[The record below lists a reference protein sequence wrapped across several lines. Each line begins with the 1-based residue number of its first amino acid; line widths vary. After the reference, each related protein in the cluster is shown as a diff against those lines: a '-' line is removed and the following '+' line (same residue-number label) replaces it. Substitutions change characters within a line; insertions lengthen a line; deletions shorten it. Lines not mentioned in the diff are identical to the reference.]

1 MSANAPK
8 PGAPV
13 IEVEG
18 LTAGY
23 GERILLRDVTF
34 TVRAGELFAILGQNG
49 CGKSTLLRHL
59 IGLQR
64 PMAGTIRL
72 LGVNIA
78 TTDEATLRDVRRRIG
93 VLFQAGGLLNAMT
106 VGENIALPL
115 SEHTTLSDADIDGVI
130 REKLAMVNLS
140 RARNRLPSELSGGMK
155 RRAALARAMALDP
168 PLLFFDEPS
177 AGLDPVNSLELDLL
191 IEKLN
196 RDTGTTMIVVTHE
209 LPSIFRIARRVIFL
223 DPEAQG
229 IIAEG
234 DAAVLR
240 ESSHDPRVSN
250 FLNRRLSGPEG

>member
-1 MSANAPK
+1 MSAVAAGR
-8 PGAPV
+8 GAPV

-18 LTAGY
+18 LTAGH
-23 GERILLRDVTF
+23 GARVLLRDVRF
-34 TVRAGELFAILGQNG
+34 TVRAGEVFGILGANG

-72 LGVNIA
+72 LG
-78 TTDEATLRDVRRRIG
+78 TDITAAGEAELRDVRRRIG

-115 SEHTTLSDADIDGVI
+115 SEHTALSDSAIDDVI
-130 REKLAMVNLS
+130 SEKLALVNLS
-140 RARNRLPSELSGGMK
+140 NARNRLPSELSGGMK
-155 RRAALARAMALDP
+155 RRAALARALALDP

-177 AGLDPVNSLELDLL
+177 AGLDPVTSLELDLL

-196 RDTGTTMIVVTHE
+196 AETGTTMVVVTHE
-209 LPSIFRIARRVIFL
+209 RDSFFRIARRVIFL
-223 DPEAQG
+223 DPDARG

-234 DAAVLR
+234 DPLVLR
-240 ESSHDPRVSN
+240 ETSSDPRVSN
-250 FLNRRLSGPEG
+250 FLNRRLSGPDR